1 MSKDHYLKSVRK
13 VVLSPSAP
21 FAGTFAKQNKSTSS
35 VHVLTSLP
43 KVRKRSEQE
52 MENEMTEHFCPLRIE
67 QQPILIYQTD
77 DSALA
82 TPESRGEKCTCSDVQ
97 HDHHQVPLL
106 AQQDEAGGLLSH
118 SSMMTS
124 DRLGSSLPPNGIQQQ
139 SALMVDTSFSWAVV
153 TPTPEESLFANDD
166 SVNLGFIFHKS
177 SSQRFLEGQ
186 PRPPRK
192 KSVKKQQQQPLSASS
207 SSSQTSKQQ
216 QQRSSSPQSCNMN
229 PILPTTMECSQQNFM
244 LPMMDLDLQSPSSGS
259 DNGVLTADLAMILN
273 NVLKPLEQQPFKS
286 EEEMMNHEL
295 ANLELT
301 QNASMMM
308 YPTSS
313 SSTTA
318 ASTSS
323 TPGTPPYPPRPQ
335 HLLQQQQQLASY
347 LSNDGSTASSST
359 TSSSNG
365 TLPQQPQQQQAFDQV
380 GCCGGYTTQCRS
392 DGPGES
398 VVITIAPLS
407 ATTNNP
413 LQGSENVRTRIVTC
427 YCSGNCTCPGCLV
440 HPGNFLAGDP
450 FMDPY
455 RGLST
460 CPSSTASS
468 IYSASDDEDHH
479 QQQQQPSILL

>member
-1 MSKDHYLKSVRK
+1 
-13 VVLSPSAP
+13 
-21 FAGTFAKQNKSTSS
+21 
-35 VHVLTSLP
+35 
-43 KVRKRSEQE
+43 
-52 MENEMTEHFCPLRIE
+52 
-67 QQPILIYQTD
+67 
-77 DSALA
+77 
-82 TPESRGEKCTCSDVQ
+82 
-97 HDHHQVPLL
+97 
-106 AQQDEAGGLLSH
+106 
-118 SSMMTS
+118 
-124 DRLGSSLPPNGIQQQ
+124 
-139 SALMVDTSFSWAVV
+139 MVDTSFSWAVV

-216 QQRSSSPQSCNMN
+216 QSSSPHSCNMN
-229 PILPTTMECSQQNFM
+229 PILPTVVDCPQQNFM
-244 LPMMDLDLQSPSSGS
+244 LPMMDLDLPSPSSGS

-286 EEEMMNHEL
+286 EEEMMNQEL

-313 SSTTA
+313 SNTTA

-323 TPGTPPYPPRPQ
+323 APGTPPYPPRPQ
-335 HLLQQQQQLASY
+335 HPLQQQQLASY
-347 LSNDGSTASSST
+347 LSNDGSTASSNSAN
-359 TSSSNG
+359 SSNG
-365 TLPQQPQQQQAFDQV
+365 ALPQQPQQRQAFDQV
-380 GCCGGYTTQCRS
+380 GCCGGFTTHCRS

-407 ATTNNP
+407 ASTNNP

-479 QQQQQPSILL
+479 QQQQQQQPSILL